1 MPTPWVYEA
10 SDGVLVAYNAPVSGL
25 LRLDRDAAQA
35 VSRGPADCARRADSH
50 LARMVREFGHRRSAA
65 LARAANPAS
74 TMGNLVVGNFDYQN
88 DEVRGNGFIYNTATH
103 TYTTVN
109 IGHFSTM
116 IYGVWQNGAAS
127 GTLYTIVGGFAM
139 MNNVNG
145 TITTGDTV
153 INNNVMGIYPLGT
166 ADAASYISAVTLL

>member
-1 MPTPWVYEA
+1 
-10 SDGVLVAYNAPVSGL
+10 
-25 LRLDRDAAQA
+25 
-35 VSRGPADCARRADSH
+35 
-50 LARMVREFGHRRSAA
+50 
-65 LARAANPAS
+65 
-74 TMGNLVVGNFDYQN
+74 VGNFDYQN

-103 TYTTVN
+103 TYTTVI
-109 IGHFSTM
+109 IGHFSTT